1 MSDPTSTGEPA
12 GHTRINRAYWD
23 GQAGWF
29 AARARR
35 FWAAEEP
42 VWGIWNIPQSR
53 LPVLPPEVS
62 GLDVIELG
70 CGTGYVSAWLA
81 RLGAW
86 PVALD
91 GSARQLST
99 AAAMQE
105 EFGLRFP
112 LVHGDAERVPCR
124 DGSFDLVISE
134 YGASVW
140 CDPYRWVPEAA
151 RLLRPGGRLV
161 FLRNSTLLMLCL
173 PALMQCLPVPDT
185 DAAAVH
191 AEPLPA
197 GPSAAPPGA
206 DSGDGEPHHPANMTT
221 RTGQHGLAN
230 RRTRGE
236 GGAVAGAVLRRDMF
250 GLHRL
255 GGAQGGRAGGRGAD
269 AGVGGVEFHLPHG
282 EWFRLLRGCGFV
294 VDDLVEVRAPQE
306 ATSDFGYVSAEW
318 ARRWPSEE
326 VWLAHLP
333 SAPSEH

>member
-1 MSDPTSTGEPA
+1 MGECTGIDEPA
-12 GHTRINRAYWD
+12 GHVRVNRAYWD

-53 LPVLPPEVS
+53 LPVLPPDVS
-62 GLDVIELG
+62 GLDTIELG

-81 RLGAW
+81 RLGAR
-86 PVALD
+86 PVGLD

-112 LVHGDAERVPCR
+112 LVHADAERVPCR
-124 DGSFDLVISE
+124 DGSFDLVVSE

-173 PALMQCLPVPDT
+173 PAT
-185 DAAAVH
+185 DAGAAR
-191 AEPLPA
+191 E
-197 GPSAAPPGA
+197 
-206 DSGDGEPHHPANMTT
+206 PANMGSP
-221 RTGQHGLAN
+221 TGQDGLAN
-230 RRTRGE
+230 RRTRRGE
-236 GGAVAGAVLRRDMF
+236 AGVVLRRGMF
-250 GLHRL
+250 GLRRL
-255 GGAQGGRAGGRGAD
+255 GGADGGHAGGRGAD
-269 AGVGGVEFHLPHG
+269 VSAGGVEFHLPHG
-282 EWFRLLRGCGFV
+282 EWIRLLRGCGLV
-294 VDDLVEVRAPQE
+294 VDDLVEVRAPDE
-306 ATSDFGYVSAEW
+306 AASDFGYVSAEW

-326 VWLAHLP
+326 VWLAHRH
-333 SAPSEH
+333 A